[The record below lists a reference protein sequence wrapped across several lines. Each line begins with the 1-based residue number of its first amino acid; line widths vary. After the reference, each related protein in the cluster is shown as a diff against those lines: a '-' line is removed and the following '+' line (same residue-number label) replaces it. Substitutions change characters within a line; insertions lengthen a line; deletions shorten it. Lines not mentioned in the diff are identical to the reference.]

1 MFNITLTALLLGIL
15 IVVFIIYRFK
25 RTGLERTRWA
35 YPTLLVTFPL
45 YYFSFALYAND
56 LHALG
61 YEVLVGLTFFL
72 IAYIALQSCM
82 RTSLLLVGLGC
93 LMHGVYDVYHDHF
106 FINAGT
112 PDWWI
117 AFCCSIDVIL
127 GGYLIYRVIRPVNTV
142 KG

>member
-1 MFNITLTALLLGIL
+1 MTLTALLLGIL
-15 IVVFIIYRFK
+15 IVVFIIYRF
-25 RTGLERTRWA
+25 RTMGLERTRWA
-35 YPTLLVTFPL
+35 YPTLLATFPL
-45 YYFSFALYAND
+45 YYFGFALYAND

-61 YEVLVGLTFFL
+61 YEIVIGVAFFL
-72 IAYIALQSCM
+72 IAYVAFQSSM
-82 RTSLLLVGLGC
+82 RRSVLFVGLGC